1 MDSYRIRSRI
11 QIILKPASNHQDQNK
26 IRKGIVLVRDKLLT
40 GLVTGMSANR
50 VGFWLPGRVRVS
62 TKTEKRKFFL
72 IIKTLYSLRIHLDSK
87 QV

>member
-50 VGFWLPGRVRVS
+50 VGFWLPGRVS